1 MTRARDL
8 LLVVLAVGLTA
19 CGGATVTEGA
29 DTTRRPEEPTE
40 QSHDTGP
47 PGARLASDVVPTRYI
62 LNLAVDPRGERF
74 TGVIEID
81 VRLPHRRQ
89 DIYLHGRGLHVA
101 EVSVADAGRD
111 PTPAEWSM
119 VEGREEEGLAHVRA
133 ARPVGP
139 GTVRL
144 RVTYSAPF
152 DQQLEGFY
160 RVEHAG
166 HHYVYSQM
174 EPLGARRAFPCF
186 DEPSFKTPF
195 DVTLVVRED
204 DRAIANA
211 REVDS
216 ASISGNMRRVRFAT
230 TEPIPTYLFALAVGP
245 FDVVDGPPIPPT
257 DSRSAPL
264 ALRGVAPAGEG
275 AQLAYAMEHTG
286 AIVRALEDYF
296 GVGYPYDKLDL
307 IAVPDFGAGAM
318 ENPGAITFRSRLLL
332 LAEDAPLAQRR
343 AYAFVTAHELAHH
356 WFGDLVTMAWWD
368 DLWLNEAF
376 ATWMETSIVDAT
388 FPEYAADL
396 EEMDTAIHAMRA
408 DSLASARQIRQPIE
422 SDHDI
427 MNAFDAITY
436 SKGQAVLSM
445 FERYLGH
452 DVFQAGV
459 RRYVR
464 EHAEHNA
471 TADDLLSALSEAAG
485 SDVAAPFRTF
495 LEQPGVP
502 LVEVTPSCAD
512 GTTTLAMRQSRYV
525 PAGSRA
531 STDARW
537 SVPVCVRYSAGGELR
552 RACTLLTET
561 EGSMELEGGCA
572 DWVLPNADGI
582 GYYVWTLPPD
592 ALSAL
597 SRRGLS
603 QLTVREAMGYANNVV
618 LSFNAG
624 RSSYADAFTALR
636 PLTSRS
642 ERQLATA
649 PMGLIRFGLEHGFT
663 DDARR
668 ETAERSAARLYRNA
682 ERQLGWRARRGEDTQ
697 RTLMRVEIADFLTQA
712 AHDRQARNAG
722 ADLGRAFLG
731 VRTDGTI
738 HADAVDSDLVPLVVQ
753 LAVQDSGPP
762 VFERALAYLDGTGL
776 DPQTRGAVLG
786 AASSTRDPELRT
798 RMLDRTLTDRVPVGE
813 IFQVLRSA
821 TQEPAGAEA
830 TYAWLTQHYDALVA
844 RAGPMFAGYLPY
856 VASSFCTAERATEVR
871 TFFAP
876 RMGATLGGPRN
887 LESVVEGIEL
897 CAARAEHARQTIDTV
912 LR

>member
-1 MTRARDL
+1 MRPRMTRARDL

-368 DLWLNEAF
+368 DLWLNEGF
-376 ATWMETSIVDAT
+376 ATWMANRPLAAWKPEWHIDVDEAVETQTALELDSLLSTRAVQSTVETSTDIDSLFDPIAYEKGASILRMVEGFIGADAFRTGVNAYLTRFAYGNATSRDFWTVLAESSVQPVDAILASFITQPGAPVVRVRYHCGPDGLERSLTQQRFVIAPTPPRATSWSIPVCLKDAQLGTRECAILPRDNGRT
-388 FPEYAADL
+388 FRIDGGPDYQCPAPWAFVNAGATGYYRTEYPPELLAAMTPRVQSTLTAPERVSLLGDEWAMVRARRHDIGTYLTLL
-396 EEMDTAIHAMRA
+396 EGFALETSSTVVAEIAARLETIRTSLTTAETRPRLDAFARRVFEPLAETLGPNTVTGEDPERTTLRARVLQIVAAAGGQGAMLEYVRRAVDDALAGRRPLDPSTA
-408 DSLASARQIRQPIE
+408 DSLVQFA
-422 SDHDI
+422 
-427 MNAFDAITY
+427 
-436 SKGQAVLSM
+436 
-445 FERYLGH
+445 
-452 DVFQAGV
+452 
-459 RRYVR
+459 
-464 EHAEHNA
+464 
-471 TADDLLSALSEAAG
+471 
-485 SDVAAPFRTF
+485 
-495 LEQPGVP
+495 
-502 LVEVTPSCAD
+502 
-512 GTTTLAMRQSRYV
+512 
-525 PAGSRA
+525 
-531 STDARW
+531 
-537 SVPVCVRYSAGGELR
+537 
-552 RACTLLTET
+552 
-561 EGSMELEGGCA
+561 
-572 DWVLPNADGI
+572 
-582 GYYVWTLPPD
+582 
-592 ALSAL
+592 
-597 SRRGLS
+597 
-603 QLTVREAMGYANNVV
+603 
-618 LSFNAG
+618 
-624 RSSYADAFTALR
+624 
-636 PLTSRS
+636 
-642 ERQLATA
+642 
-649 PMGLIRFGLEHGFT
+649 
-663 DDARR
+663 
-668 ETAERSAARLYRNA
+668 
-682 ERQLGWRARRGEDTQ
+682 ARRGDAALFD
-697 RTLMRVEIADFLTQA
+697 RLLDASQA
-712 AHDRQARNAG
+712 ATSPEERDRYLNA
-722 ADLGRAFLG
+722 LTAF
-731 VRTDGTI
+731 
-738 HADAVDSDLVPLVVQ
+738 SDPALV
-753 LAVQDSGPP
+753 
-762 VFERALAYLDGTGL
+762 ERALALTLTPDVRTQDTPRFLARLLASPETNTAAWRFLKMHWSELAPKALNFLG
-776 DPQTRGAVLG
+776 GANIG
-786 AASSTRDPELRT
+786 AAL
-798 RMLDRTLTDRVPVGE
+798 G
-813 IFQVLRSA
+813 
-821 TQEPAGAEA
+821 
-830 TYAWLTQHYDALVA
+830 
-844 RAGPMFAGYLPY
+844 
-856 VASSFCTAERATEVR
+856 SFCDAAVRDDIR
-871 TFFAP
+871 TFFSTHP
-876 RMGATLGGPRN
+876 LPGG
-887 LESVVEGIEL
+887 E
-897 CAARAEHARQTIDTV
+897 RALAQSMERINGCLALKDAQRDALTRWLT
-912 LR
+912 R